1 MWSDCH
7 VNGPYIAMTFDDGPS
22 AKLTPQLLDILKARN
37 MHVTFFVLGEMV
49 KQHPEIVKRAIAEGH
64 EVGNHSYDH
73 PQLSKLSDEAVRSQ
87 LDRTKELITAATGKP
102 LIYMR
107 PPYGALTKEQRKWIH
122 DDLGYQIILWDVDP
136 LDWKRPGPSV
146 VEDRILQGTRSGS
159 IILSHDIHP
168 GTVEAM
174 PDTFDKLL
182 AKGFK
187 FVTVSELIAMN
198 QPVPPKPGAAKAEST
213 EKTADRPHAT
223 PRPTVCQPARQD
235 HRCAQ
240 PVTPPLTRMGM
251 TYKDPIVNDFLELRA
266 ELGTALFA
274 LNTLASE
281 NHASPESLQT
291 LQNLQA
297 GLKEPFLFVVAGRGE
312 GGQEFAA

>member
-1 MWSDCH
+1 MTAASFRWLFPAFAFALTLPFASAQEATPTPTSPVEAAATSAVHPEAKYVWSDCH
-7 VNGPYIAMTFDDGPS
+7 VNGQYIAMTFDDGPS
-22 AKLTPQLLDILKARN
+22 AKLTPHLLDILKERN

-107 PPYGALTKEQRKWIH
+107 PPYGALTKEQKRWIH

-136 LDWKRPGPSV
+136 LDWKKPITPAL
-146 VEDRILQGTRSGS
+146 VEERILQQTRNGS

-168 GTVEAM
+168 TTVEAM

-198 QPVPPKPGAAKAEST
+198 QPLPPKPGAKAEST
-213 EKTADRPHAT
+213 EKTAEHPHAT
-223 PRPTVCQPARQD
+223 PRPTA
-235 HRCAQ
+235 A
-240 PVTPPLTRMGM
+240 
-251 TYKDPIVNDFLELRA
+251 
-266 ELGTALFA
+266 
-274 LNTLASE
+274 
-281 NHASPESLQT
+281 
-291 LQNLQA
+291 NLPDKITGAPNQ
-297 GLKEPFLFVVAGRGE
+297 
-312 GGQEFAA
+312 

>member
-1 MWSDCH
+1 MTAVSLRWLLPAFALALTLPLASAQETTPTPNAPVEAAAPAAHPEAKYVWSDCH

-107 PPYGALTKEQRKWIH
+107 PPYGALTKEQRRWIH

-223 PRPTVCQPARQD
+223 PRPTVA
-235 HRCAQ
+235 
-240 PVTPPLTRMGM
+240 
-251 TYKDPIVNDFLELRA
+251 
-266 ELGTALFA
+266 
-274 LNTLASE
+274 
-281 NHASPESLQT
+281 
-291 LQNLQA
+291 NLPDKITGAPNQ
-297 GLKEPFLFVVAGRGE
+297 
-312 GGQEFAA
+312 